1 MLNSFQKLMGK
12 KEEEKEVKKEVK
24 KEPPKPAAKV
34 PTQANS
40 GTFGGQSHNQLMN
53 KIKAG
58 NNGETVLSQPKLPQE
73 IQDKLD
79 TAKPKNSPSMMAVSS
94 SVNLIEE
101 LATFYSEGEVES
113 VVDSL
118 RKHLNDNK
126 GDVEQRF
133 WYMLMDCYQVMG
145 HKTDFDKVAYSF
157 AHKFDTSP
165 PSWFENEKEDK
176 KGGVVGK
183 NILILEPLF
192 KHEKTLKFKEFFK
205 SAKDENFCRINVSA
219 CKFEQSDIS
228 ALQSL
233 YKLFTDLRKYKVL
246 SILMGDNNLVNFC
259 KQYMNPNLANK
270 SLKPEFVENE
280 QVCWL
285 LYLET
290 LQWKGKQEEFENQ
303 ALEYAMK
310 FEISPPGWEDSGVMS
325 INNQEEDKQ
334 EARDSSIVFDKILTS
349 NNIDSVIN
357 AITTEFETKNQAEI
371 DLASV
376 ERIDFSAAGTIS
388 HFLQEVLAVNEGK
401 KVLFKYPN
409 EMILTLFEMV
419 GVTEFIEVVKRKR

>member
-12 KEEEKEVKKEVK
+12 KEEEKDVVK
-24 KEPPKPAAKV
+24 KEPQKPVAG
-34 PTQANS
+34 S
-40 GTFGGQSHNQLMN
+40 GGTFGGQSHNQLIQ
-53 KIKAG
+53 KIKSG
-58 NNGETVLSQPKLPQE
+58 NNNGEAVLAQPKLPKE
-73 IQDKLD
+73 IQDKLK
-79 TAKPKNSPSMMAVSS
+79 TAKPKNQPSVMAVSS

-101 LATFYSEGEVES
+101 LATFYSEGEVEF
-113 VVDSL
+113 VVDTL

-133 WYMLMDCYQVMG
+133 WYMLMDCYQVMDQ
-145 HKTDFDKVAYSF
+145 KSDFDKVAYSF
-157 AHKFDTSP
+157 SHKFDTSP
-165 PSWFENEKEDK
+165 PSWFKEEKEEK

-183 NILILEPLF
+183 NILILEPVF

-219 CKFEQSDIS
+219 CKLEQSDVS
-228 ALQSL
+228 ALQAL

-246 SILMGDNNLVNFC
+246 SILMGDNNLVSFC

-270 SLKPEFVENE
+270 SLKPEFIENK

-285 LYLET
+285 LYLEV

-325 INNQEEDKQ
+325 INNQEEEEKD
-334 EARDSSIVFDKILTS
+334 EGGNSSFVFDKVLTS
-349 NNIDSVIN
+349 NNIDYIIN
-357 AITTEFETKNQAEI
+357 AITTEFETKNSAEI
-371 DLASV
+371 DLAGV

-388 HFLQEVLAVNEGK
+388 HFLQEVLAANEGK
-401 KVLFKYPN
+401 KVIFKYPN